1 MQNVQE
7 STWKRNVMV
16 AVTKGDSELLDQ
28 LLGFENRPTLDFAF
42 RGYTPLTWAV
52 DDENYAI
59 VEQLLHA
66 GASADFYEGS
76 NRGSPVVVA
85 IRSQNVRIFN
95 LLLSYGADVKRISD
109 QALTWAVLLGSDK
122 FVRLLL
128 AHGAQ
133 PDSWISGSWDN
144 FTFAVD
150 WTRRDMLKRFLIHFI
165 SHFSEREV
173 QLPLHLLTI
182 RAIKE
187 SSEDCAIMFLE
198 EGIYPQSN
206 LPQTSSLFHIAA
218 EKGQRKVM
226 NLLAELNP
234 QFLQEEWLIQKKV
247 PMELCKYKSY
257 ISWLIEYRKQVPSL
271 QKLCK
276 SSILSQLGSYYKPKI
291 PQLPLPKSLKKYL
304 SSRVGI

>member
-1 MQNVQE
+1 MA
-7 STWKRNVMV
+7 
-16 AVTKGDSELLDQ
+16 AVTKGDTELLDQ
-28 LLGFENRPTLDFAF
+28 LLGFENRPTLDFAI
-42 RGYTPLTWAV
+42 RGYTPLTWAI
-52 DDENYAI
+52 DDENHAI
-59 VEQLLHA
+59 AEQLLYA

-76 NRGSPVVVA
+76 NGGSPVVVA
-85 IRSQNVRIFN
+85 IRCNNVRIFN
-95 LLLSYGADVKRISD
+95 LLLSYGADVKGISG

-128 AHGAQ
+128 KHGAQ

-150 WTRRDMLKRFLIHFI
+150 WTRCDMVKRFLMHFL
-165 SHFSEREV
+165 SHFSKRDV
-173 QLPLHLLTI
+173 QLPLCLLI
-182 RAIKE
+182 KHAIKE
-187 SSEDCAIMFLE
+187 KREIIIMVLE

-206 LPQTSSLFHIAA
+206 SPHTNSLFHIAA
-218 EKGQRKVM
+218 KMGQRKAM

-257 ISWLIEYRKQVPSL
+257 VSWLIEYRKQVSSL

-276 SSILSQLGSYYKPKI
+276 SSMLSQLGSYYKPKI
-291 PQLPLPKSLKKYL
+291 PELPLPKSLKKYL
-304 SSRVGI
+304 RRLESAYDHKYVLQ